1 MADKPGSQAERADRI
16 LDALAD
22 YIESATGDELLE
34 DARHE
39 GRDPTQIAAHVRN
52 VLQQAVKTQQQGE
65 LKKAREGYDSEVA
78 SMRSRRIHLPAKAE
92 VRRSWLAAVFVQQP
106 QLRAAFTMQNRDFSD
121 LTDEEIEAHLRK
133 LEILGVLKDVKL
145 PDDNG

>member
-92 VRRSWLAAVFVQQP
+92 VRRSWLAAVFVQHATVGC
-106 QLRAAFTMQNRDFSD
+106 LHHAKSRLFRFD
-121 LTDEEIEAHLRK
+121 
-133 LEILGVLKDVKL
+133 G
-145 PDDNG
+145 